1 MNQEYINKS
10 AEEIMTIL
18 LVDSGCSNDLVQPH
32 SLLVGLA
39 EELGSEMRQ
48 PVVSNGCTDDTEM
61 FIETCMKVLKHI

>member
-32 SLLVGLA
+32 SLLVGSQRLA

-61 FIETCMKVLKHI
+61 FIETCMKV